1 MSTKYKF
8 WDNRKLYFVS
18 YAVVGWIDLFTRNEY
33 REILADS
40 WNYCSQNRGLEI
52 YAWVIMPSH
61 VHLVVGTHGDPLEKI
76 FADMK
81 RHTSRELHK
90 AIKEHPKESRREW
103 LLDYMRKCGE
113 GNSNNGK
120 FQLWRQDNHPLFVDR
135 PEKLQRAINYI
146 HMNPVK
152 SSDVLL
158 PEHWIWSSAEQYRK
172 GRREGRVRL
181 EEVLSSLF

>member
-1 MSTKYKF
+1 
-8 WDNRKLYFVS
+8 
-18 YAVVGWIDLFTRNEY
+18 
-33 REILADS
+33 
-40 WNYCSQNRGLEI
+40 
-52 YAWVIMPSH
+52 
-61 VHLVVGTHGDPLEKI
+61 
-76 FADMK
+76 
-81 RHTSRELHK
+81 
-90 AIKEHPKESRREW
+90 
-103 LLDYMRKCGE
+103 MRKCGE

-172 GRREGRVRL
+172 GKKEGRVRL
-181 EEVLSSLF
+181 DEVLVVG